1 MASDCETLPE
11 LELHVS
17 TYARL
22 RVSSGARAR
31 RPLVRRRLGLATG
44 SSRRRRLREECR
56 GDPRPLRDTAAQE
69 PLHPRL
75 RSARAR
81 LRDAGRARRAR
92 SRRVQD
98 GKLVDP
104 LQERP
109 TRRDVEARQRWSEKV
124 KQTVSESRCTMAWFV
139 TIQRVNRALLKVRG
153 LPVCSGSRA
162 PLTPHRLRTAARDR
176 HRTSLKR

>member
-1 MASDCETLPE
+1 
-11 LELHVS
+11 
-17 TYARL
+17 
-22 RVSSGARAR
+22 
-31 RPLVRRRLGLATG
+31 
-44 SSRRRRLREECR
+44 
-56 GDPRPLRDTAAQE
+56 
-69 PLHPRL
+69 
-75 RSARAR
+75 
-81 LRDAGRARRAR
+81 
-92 SRRVQD
+92 VQD

-109 TRRDVEARQRWSEKV
+109 TRRDVEARQRWCEKV
-124 KQTVSESRCTMAWFV
+124 KQTVSESRCTMAWLV